1 MDLKPCPFCG
11 CSMEV
16 QETKYPNGDPQID
29 MRGWHDENCPL
40 DAVLWCLYP
49 EDGWT
54 LEKVAESWNRR
65 WEEAR

>member
-1 MDLKPCPFCG
+1 
-11 CSMEV
+11 MEV
-16 QETKYPNGDPQID
+16 QETKCPNGDPQID

-65 WEEAR
+65 WEEA